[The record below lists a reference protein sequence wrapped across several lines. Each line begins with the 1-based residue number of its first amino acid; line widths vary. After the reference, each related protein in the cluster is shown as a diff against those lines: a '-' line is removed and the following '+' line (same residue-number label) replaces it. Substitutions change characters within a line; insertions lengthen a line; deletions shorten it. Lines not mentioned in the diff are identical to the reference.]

1 MKKRKVLITG
11 SNGQLGHSLN
21 LFLKSKSFIVYNT
34 SLNIGP
40 FNIEAINLSIENN
53 VSILIKKIKPDY
65 IINCAAYT
73 NVDQCEKNKKDAY
86 DSNVKIVKNIL
97 KNMSRDSKL
106 IQISSDYIFDGKASM
121 YNEDSLPNP
130 LNYYGKTKL
139 ESENLIRSSQKK
151 YIIIRTG
158 NLYSEY
164 LNIPSN
170 RLSWIIN
177 SLKNNKQIIAID
189 DMLSKPTSINA
200 LSNAIIDLLSFNQ
213 NLIINYTGQDKMSIY
228 EFCLLVAKIFDYDS
242 TLINKCS
249 IKDFNFIAERPKDVT
264 LNTSLISDLIN
275 CNIYETE
282 YSLKIIKDI
291 LR

>member
-21 LFLKSKSFIVYNT
+21 LFLKSKSFAVYNT

-40 FNIEAINLSIENN
+40 FNIEGINLSIENN
-53 VSILIKKIKPDY
+53 VSILIKKINPDY

-97 KNMSRDSKL
+97 KNMSRHSKL
-106 IQISSDYIFDGKASM
+106 IQISSDYIFDGKSSM

-130 LNYYGKTKL
+130 INYYGKTKL
-139 ESENLIRSSQKK
+139 ESENHIRSSQKK

-177 SLKNNKQIIAID
+177 SLKNNKQITAID

-200 LSNAIIDLLSFNQ
+200 LSNTIIDLLAFNQ

-242 TLINKCS
+242 DLINKCS
-249 IKDFNFIAERPKDVT
+249 IKDFDFVAERPKDVS

-282 YSLKIIKDI
+282 YSLRIIKDI

>member
-40 FNIEAINLSIENN
+40 FNIEAINLSIEIN

>member
-21 LFLKSKSFIVYNT
+21 LFLKSKSFTVYNT

-40 FNIEAINLSIENN
+40 FNIEGINLSIENN
-53 VSILIKKIKPDY
+53 VSILMKKIKPDY

-73 NVDQCEKNKKDAY
+73 NVDQCEKNKKNAY

-177 SLKNNKQIIAID
+177 SLKNNKQIKAID

-200 LSNAIIDLLSFNQ
+200 LSNVIINLLSFNQ
-213 NLIINYTGQDKMSIY
+213 NLIINYCGQDKMSIY
-228 EFCLLVAKIFDYDS
+228 DFCLLVAKIFDYDS
-242 TLINKCS
+242 NLINKCS
-249 IKDFNFIAERPKDVT
+249 IKDFDFVAERPKDVS

-282 YSLKIIKDI
+282 YSLKLIRDI

>member
-40 FNIEAINLSIENN
+40 FNIEGINLSIENN

-73 NVDQCEKNKKDAY
+73 NVDQCEKNKKNAY

-97 KNMSRDSKL
+97 KNMSIDSKL

-242 TLINKCS
+242 SLINKCS

>member
-242 TLINKCS
+242 SLINKCS

>member
-1 MKKRKVLITG
+1 
-11 SNGQLGHSLN
+11 
-21 LFLKSKSFIVYNT
+21 
-34 SLNIGP
+34 
-40 FNIEAINLSIENN
+40 
-53 VSILIKKIKPDY
+53 
-65 IINCAAYT
+65 
-73 NVDQCEKNKKDAY
+73 
-86 DSNVKIVKNIL
+86 
-97 KNMSRDSKL
+97 MSRDSKL
-106 IQISSDYIFDGKASM
+106 IQISSDYIFDGKSSM

-177 SLKNNKQIIAID
+177 SLKNNKQIKAID

-200 LSNAIIDLLSFNQ
+200 LSNAIINLLSFNQ

-242 TLINKCS
+242 DLINKCS
-249 IKDFNFIAERPKDVT
+249 IKDFDFVAERPKDVS

-282 YSLKIIKDI
+282 YSLRIIKDI